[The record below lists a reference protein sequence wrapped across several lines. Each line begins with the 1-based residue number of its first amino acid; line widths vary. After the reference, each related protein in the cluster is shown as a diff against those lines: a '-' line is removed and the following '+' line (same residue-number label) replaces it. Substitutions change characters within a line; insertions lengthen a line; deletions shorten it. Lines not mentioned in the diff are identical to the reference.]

1 MRAYNSTDEALIDL
15 RQECANFRQTFQ
27 SPTGAAVYGW
37 LKDFCR
43 QDKSC
48 FNENP
53 YAMAAMEG
61 RRDVL
66 IEINKRLN
74 LTPEELFYAL
84 GGKAPAQQEQADG

>member
-1 MRAYNSTDEALIDL
+1 MRAYDTTEAALTDL

-27 SPTGAAVYGW
+27 CATGAAVYVW

-43 QDKSC
+43 YDKSC
-48 FNENP
+48 FHENP

-74 LTPEELFYAL
+74 LSPEELFFAL
-84 GGKAPAQQEQADG
+84 GGVAPAKQEQDDA